1 MQGRSSCVTSRSGFT
16 QALASL
22 AAIALLTVPAAAQQ
36 SRKGSVAGVVLDPLS
51 ARVPGA
57 AVTLLRDGQRIQ
69 DASSDVQGQFA
80 FSGLE
85 PGRYQIDVR
94 ATGFEPHT
102 ARSFF
107 VGAGSRVVVDVP
119 LQIGL
124 KQEVV
129 VTAAAT
135 ELPASQV
142 GAPVTVI
149 DRGTLDALGKSSVL
163 EALRLVPGAQVVQTG
178 GRGGATSLFVRG
190 GASNFNK
197 VLVDGIAINDVGG
210 AFNYAEFAT
219 TGVERVEALR
229 DANSVLYGSDAM
241 AGVISITTRR
251 GSTRT
256 PELSASV
263 DGGTLATHREGLS
276 LGGTARRFDYFGEY
290 SHFATDNRVENN
302 AYRNDTLVGRA
313 GWALGSASDVSA
325 TFRRTTSRYGVPNSF
340 DFYGIADDSRQTDKS
355 TYLGLTAQS
364 HFTTRWHG
372 MLRLVSFHHRYD
384 FVNPTPTGEPFDPFG
399 LGPNYLGQ
407 RVTIRGANGFT
418 ATGRAILDYGGKYPQ
433 PYVANTTRRSAAGQ
447 TTYQVVDALA
457 LSAGFR
463 MEREAGFTDSG
474 TRSST
479 DRDNLGSFLEARA
492 RRRRLYASA
501 GLGYD
506 HNAVFRSAWTPR
518 LSVAAYLREP
528 SAAAA
533 LGDTKLTFNVGRG
546 IKAPSIA
553 QENSSLFEL
562 RQGSPS
568 AAPAVSPIGPERGK
582 SLDGGVEQGLWQGRV
597 RLRASYF
604 HNRYSDLI
612 EFLNRTALARLGLPP
627 AIVAATSFGAYVNSS
642 SYRAQGLE
650 TSAEAKLGHVRV
662 VGSYAHLDAEVT
674 ESFSSSALRPAV
686 NPDFPGI
693 LIGAYS
699 PLVGARP
706 FRRPAHS
713 GNLLVTYEG
722 GPAQLSL
729 AGYFA
734 GASDDSTFLS
744 DGSFGNSLLLPNH
757 DLSAGYQKL
766 DLSGSYRLAQSH
778 VKLHFSVEN
787 LLDQRYTPVI
797 GFPALPRTFRVGVTG
812 TVGGDHESTE

>member
-1 MQGRSSCVTSRSGFT
+1 VIVL
-16 QALASL
+16 LA
-22 AAIALLTVPAAAQQ
+22 VPAAAQD
-36 SRKGSVAGVVLDPLS
+36 SGRGSIAGVVLDPLS
-51 ARVPGA
+51 ARVPAA
-57 AVTLLRDGQRIQ
+57 AVTLLRAGRRIAE
-69 DASSDVQGQFA
+69 ASSDGQGQFS
-80 FSGLE
+80 FSGLDA
-85 PGRYQIDVR
+85 GRYQIEVH
-94 ATGFEPHT
+94 ASGFERHT

-107 VGAGSRVVVDVP
+107 VGAGVRVIVDVP

-124 KQEVV
+124 KQDVV
-129 VTAAAT
+129 VTASAT

-163 EALRLVPGAQVVQTG
+163 EALRLVPGAHVVQTG

-197 VLVDGIAINDVGG
+197 VLVDGIAVNDVGG
-210 AFNYAEFAT
+210 AFNYAELAT
-219 TGVERVEALR
+219 TGVESVEALR

-251 GSTRT
+251 GHTRT
-256 PELSASV
+256 PELSGSI
-263 DGGTLATHREGLS
+263 DGGNLSTHREDLS

-302 AYRNDTLVGRA
+302 AYRNDTLAGRA

-340 DFYGIADDSRQTDKS
+340 DLYGIADDSRQTDRS
-355 TYLGLTAQS
+355 TYLGLIAQS
-364 HFTTRWHG
+364 RLTARGHG
-372 MLRLVSFHHRYD
+372 VLRLAAFDHRYD
-384 FVNPTPTGEPFDPFG
+384 FVNPSPTGEPFDPFG

-407 RVTIRGANGFT
+407 TVTIRGANGFT
-418 ATGRAILDYGGKYPQ
+418 ASGRAILDYGGIYPQ
-433 PYVANTTRRSAAGQ
+433 RYLAKTSRRSAAGQ
-447 TTYQVVDALA
+447 TTYQFVDALA
-457 LSAGFR
+457 LSAGLRF
-463 MEREAGFTDSG
+463 EHEEGFTDAG
-474 TRSST
+474 TRSPT
-479 DRDNLGSFLEARA
+479 DRDNFGSFLEVRA
-492 RRRRLYASA
+492 HRRRLYASA
-501 GLGYD
+501 GLGYE

-528 SAAAA
+528 SSAAWF
-533 LGDTKLTFNVGRG
+533 GDTKVIFNGGRG

-562 RQGSPS
+562 RQGAPS
-568 AAPAVSPIGPERGK
+568 GAPPVSPIGPELSR
-582 SLDGGVEQGLWQGRV
+582 SLDAGFEQGLWQGRA

-612 EFLNRTALARLGLPP
+612 EFLNRTALARLGVPP
-627 AIVAATSFGAYVNSS
+627 AVVAATSFGAYVNSS

-650 TSAEAKLGHVRV
+650 TSVEAKRGPVRV
-662 VGSYAHLDAEVT
+662 AGSYTYLDAEVT
-674 ESFSSSALRPAV
+674 ESFSSSALRPVA
-686 NPDFPGI
+686 NPALPGI

-699 PLVGARP
+699 PLAGARP

-713 GNLLVTYEG
+713 GNVLLTYVG

-729 AGYFA
+729 AGYLA
-734 GASDDSTFLS
+734 GKSDDSTFLS
-744 DGSFGNSLLLPNH
+744 DGTFGNSLLLPNH

-766 DLSGSYRLAQSH
+766 DFSGSYRLAQSR
-778 VKLHFSVEN
+778 VKLYVSVEN
-787 LLDQRYTPVI
+787 ILDQRYTPVF
-797 GFPALPRTFRVGVTG
+797 GFPALPRTFRVGVMG
-812 TVGGDHESTE
+812 TVGGDHQSND